1 MPWQVRVTHRSKTF
15 DALPMPA
22 YLHSAAGAATGSV
35 FAQYC
40 FSTLTVTV
48 LEHLSLQVQPLLYNI
63 DTTPHG
69 FLQFAMQQDASL

>member
-1 MPWQVRVTHRSKTF
+1 
-15 DALPMPA
+15 MPA